1 MLAKAWFILLTVS
14 MPANIEI
21 KAALKDRAAAITV
34 AEHLGAIGPET
45 FAQEDVF
52 FKTGRGRLKL
62 RIFAPDRGELIRY
75 ERPDTA
81 EARCSRY
88 TIAGTSDPY
97 KLLDILSETLERDST
112 VRKIRTL
119 YLVGQTRI
127 HFDQV
132 EGLGDFMELEV
143 VLREGQ
149 AEEDGKRIATA
160 LLEKFG
166 IENDQLIAEAYVD
179 LLAASSA
186 LVSSRERPAG

>member
-143 VLREGQ
+143 VLSEGES
-149 AEEDGKRIATA
+149 AEAGVAVADD
-160 LLEKFG
+160 LLCRLG
-166 IENDQLIAEAYVD
+166 IGSDQLIKGAYLD
-179 LLAASSA
+179 LLQ
-186 LVSSRERPAG
+186 SRTRP